1 MITICFFLFLSDTF
15 SFHYEP
21 VSLRTHTYRLAAHGT
36 GQVKRILRLPLLGKG
51 ETVRFDACFERLLY
65 FFCCSIVPVC
75 RHQPLYPLVGTLE
88 VVEVYKVSYPLT
100 RFSHVHKDGLLEHFP
115 P

>member
-75 RHQPLYPLVGTLE
+75 WDQALNPLVRSLK
-88 VVEVYKVSYPLT
+88 VVKVYEISYPLP
-100 RFSHVHKDGLLEHFP
+100 RLSHVHKYGLLKHFP